1 VLFVLET
8 ASFVLWPDAAA
19 CDFAATSDLAA
30 TSNLADTSDLANTT
44 YHMLT
49 SPKGR

>member
-1 VLFVLET
+1 VPFVLET
-8 ASFVLWPDAAA
+8 APFVLWPDAAA

-30 TSNLADTSDLANTT
+30 ASDLAITS

-49 SPKGR
+49 SPKAR